1 MKAKVSAVP
10 PQSANCDTAR
20 SSAVTPNLNASR
32 ITRCPVCDCPAT
44 ESLGLI
50 RMMDTNSHQTKAILE
65 RRQCDRCGEQFLLDD
80 DGVVS

>member
-1 MKAKVSAVP
+1 MPDQKLEVP
-10 PQSANCDTAR
+10 QQSANCDTAR
-20 SSAVTPNLNASR
+20 SSDVTPNLNASR
-32 ITRCPVCDCPAT
+32 ITRCPLCDCQAA

-50 RMMDTNSHQTKAILE
+50 RVLHVDESTVKAVLE